1 MGDSMTSSTSVKK
14 TLDWQ
19 FWTALSLFALVAWL
33 VSSSFIALEQ
43 SKEKDERIDT
53 LIAGLRHQEE
63 VAADERLRAANE
75 RAALLEYTKALAQ
88 RQRQIMSYLNV
99 HGVDLPVRLLEPI
112 PAPRVK
118 GDAPAGKR
126 STATQQRR
134 SSGGST
140 STAPGKSGGKGKAP
154 AHAKRH

>member
-1 MGDSMTSSTSVKK
+1 MGDSMSSNTSIKK
-14 TLDWQ
+14 TLDWR
-19 FWTALSLFALVAWL
+19 FWIALSLCMLVLWL
-33 VSSSFIALEQ
+33 IMSSFIALSQ

-53 LIAGLRHQEE
+53 LISGLRHQEE
-63 VAADERLRAANE
+63 VAANERLRAANE

-88 RQRQIMSYLNV
+88 RQRQIMSYLNL

-118 GDAPAGKR
+118 GSVAAGEK
-126 STATQQRR
+126 SSAAQRR
-134 SSGGST
+134 SATGGSK
-140 STAPGKSGGKGKAP
+140 SKSPGKSSGKGKAP